1 MIVAVGCGKDKQP
14 VNTYENKKRVGFLSH
29 RTEAKPV
36 KEPMPTDQ
44 NTTKAKPVK
53 ELARELTLEEK
64 VVGTYEGKIDGYA
77 VRLALL
83 DNGVL
88 ENYEDGKKR
97 DEAKWKIVDG
107 DIHCPNQGS
116 VTGVLIIN
124 KDGSLTTIARIGK
137 DGKRRDIPKE
147 DQLTFKKI
155 K

>member
-1 MIVAVGCGKDKQP
+1 MIAVMALAGCGKEEQADTNESTP
-14 VNTYENKKRVGFLSH
+14 TTNTNKVHG
-29 RTEAKPV
+29 TTAKPV
-36 KEPMPTDQ
+36 K
-44 NTTKAKPVK
+44 
-53 ELARELTLEEK
+53 ELTLEEK

-124 KDGSLTTIARIGK
+124 KDGSLSTIARIGK

>member
-1 MIVAVGCGKDKQP
+1 MKNLLILITIMLVGGCGKDKEAKTKTK
-14 VNTYENKKRVGFLSH
+14 V
-29 RTEAKPV
+29 TEDNNATKPV
-36 KEPMPTDQ
+36 K
-44 NTTKAKPVK
+44 
-53 ELARELTLEEK
+53 ELTLEEK

-124 KDGSLTTIARIGK
+124 KDGSLSTIARIGK

>member
-1 MIVAVGCGKDKQP
+1 MKPIVLIIGLLVVGCGKQEQTD
-14 VNTYENKKRVGFLSH
+14 VNESTPTTNTNKVNH
-29 RTEAKPV
+29 TTEKPV
-36 KEPMPTDQ
+36 K
-44 NTTKAKPVK
+44 
-53 ELARELTLEEK
+53 ELTLEEK

-124 KDGSLTTIARIGK
+124 KDGSLSTIARIGK

>member
-1 MIVAVGCGKDKQP
+1 MIAVMALAGCGKEEQADKNESTP
-14 VNTYENKKRVGFLSH
+14 TTNTNKVHG
-29 RTEAKPV
+29 TTAKPV
-36 KEPMPTDQ
+36 K
-44 NTTKAKPVK
+44 
-53 ELARELTLEEK
+53 ELTLEEK

-124 KDGSLTTIARIGK
+124 KDGSLSTIARIGK